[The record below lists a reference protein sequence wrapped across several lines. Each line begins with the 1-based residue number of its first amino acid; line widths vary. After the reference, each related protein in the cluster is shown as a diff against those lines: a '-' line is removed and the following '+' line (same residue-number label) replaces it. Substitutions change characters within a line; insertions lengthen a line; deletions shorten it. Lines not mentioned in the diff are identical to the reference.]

1 MAIETATEHFQISYI
16 ILAWLIAA
24 VMKTAQGSSTVSMI
38 TSASI
43 MLAIMGTGV
52 DLPYH
57 PMYILLSIGFGAL
70 FISWMNDSGFWVVI
84 KMSGFTEKE
93 GLRLWTVLL
102 AMISLVGLAE
112 ILVMSWIF
120 PFV

>member
-1 MAIETATEHFQISYI
+1 MSIEILTQNFHISLI
-16 ILAWLIAA
+16 LLAWLIAA

-70 FISWMNDSGFWVVI
+70 FISWMNDSGFWVVA

-93 GLRLWTVLL
+93 ALNTWTVLL
-102 AMISLVGLAE
+102 AIISLVGL
-112 ILVMSWIF
+112 IQVLIMSWVF